1 MRSFNQR
8 HLLVLAA
15 LAGSVVAVACGGD
28 DDTTTGT
35 GGSGGSGG
43 SSTGGS
49 GGKDGGTGGTAGK
62 GGSGGADAGSD
73 VATDGKGGAGG
84 SAGSAGKGGSAGS
97 AGKGGSAGAG
107 GKGGSA
113 GSSSDGGS
121 DAPSDGEGGAMV
133 ANVRVAHLSP
143 GAPAVDICLAARGT
157 TVFTGPLLS
166 SQGVLTGLPYAAVTK
181 YQTIAPGSYDVR
193 IVAAGATNCS
203 TALGGLP
210 DQTNLP
216 AIPANGAVTIAAI
229 GELVPGDAGGQPFSL
244 KAFVDDTS
252 VASGSAKLRLI
263 HASSGTPAVDV
274 GTGGG
279 VLMTPLF
286 TNVAFGATA
295 TATNGYV
302 ETAPLSNTEI
312 SVRLNGATTDVL
324 SIPNAELA
332 SGAIATAFAIGKLG
346 SALTPVRALL
356 CLDNNAAVG
365 ALTPCTIVGE
375 TPKRAHVRVAHLSP
389 DAPAVD
395 VCITPTNQ
403 MFGGQG
409 ILRRLASTAG
419 LAYPQVTTYLDVPVG
434 SYSVRLVAA
443 AATDCTTAVVPDT
456 SNVVV
461 VDDLSATMAALG
473 DLSVLPPDGGT
484 TDAGADGGA
493 ADAAPPPATS
503 FGLKVFV
510 DDRTAPVPVGN
521 INLRFVHASPGTAA
535 VDVGLG
541 SGGSFT
547 PVFTNVA
554 FRNFAVGVG
563 VDANGYVSTAP
574 LAAQTLSARLS
585 GGTTDAIVVPNV
597 TVTAGSIASAFAIGK
612 VGDTNKPLKLLVC
625 QDSSVPAGLLTSCNV
640 VP

>member
-8 HLLVLAA
+8 HLFVLAA
-15 LAGSVVAVACGGD
+15 LAGSVAAVACGGD
-28 DDTTTGT
+28 DDTTGGT

-43 SSTGGS
+43 STGGA
-49 GGKDGGTGGTAGK
+49 GGKDGGTAGK
-62 GGSGGADAGSD
+62 GGAGGADAGSD
-73 VATDGKGGAGG
+73 AAIDGKGGAAG

-97 AGKGGSAGAG
+97 AGKGGSAGSAGAG

-113 GSSSDGGS
+113 GSSSDGGA
-121 DAPSDGEGGAMV
+121 DAPTDGEGGATI
-133 ANVRVAHLSP
+133 ANVRFAHLSP
-143 GAPAVDICLAARGT
+143 GAPAVDVCLATHGT
-157 TVFTGPLLS
+157 TVFTGPVLS
-166 SQGVLTGLPYAAVTK
+166 GQGVLTGLPYATVTK
-181 YQTIAPGSYDVR
+181 YQTVAPGQYDVR
-193 IVAAGATNCS
+193 IVAAGATSCA

-216 AIPANGAVTIAAI
+216 AIPANGAVTIAAL
-229 GELVPGDAGGQPFSL
+229 GELLPGDGGGQPFAL

-252 VASGSAKLRLI
+252 VASGSAKLRFV
-263 HASSGTPAVDV
+263 HASSGTSAVDV

-295 TATNGYV
+295 AATNGYV
-302 ETAPLSNTEI
+302 ETAPLSNREI
-312 SVRLNGATTDVL
+312 SVRLNGATSDVL
-324 SIPNAELA
+324 SIPNTELP
-332 SGAIATAFAIGKLG
+332 SGAIATAFAIGKVG
-346 SALTPVRALL
+346 NALTPLRALL

-365 ALTPCTIVGE
+365 ALTPCSIVGE

-395 VCITPTNQ
+395 VCLTPTNQ
-403 MFGGQG
+403 MFGGTG
-409 ILRRLASTAG
+409 ILRRLNSTAG
-419 LAYPQVTTYLDVPVG
+419 LAYPQVTTYLDIPIG
-434 SYSVRLVAA
+434 SYSARLVAA
-443 AATDCTTAVVPDT
+443 AATDCNTAVVPDT
-456 SNVVV
+456 PNIVTVE
-461 VDDLSATMAALG
+461 DLSATIAALG
-473 DLSVLPPDGGT
+473 DLSVLPPDAGAN
-484 TDAGADGGA
+484 DAGVDGGA
-493 ADAAPPPATS
+493 ADAATPPASS

-547 PVFTNVA
+547 PLFANVA
-554 FRNFAVGVG
+554 FRNFAVGLG
-563 VDANGYVSTAP
+563 IDPNGYASRAP
-574 LAAQTLSARLS
+574 LAAQTLSARLTGS
-585 GGTTDAIVVPNV
+585 TTDALVVPNV

-612 VGDTNKPLKLLVC
+612 VGDTNKPLKLLLC
-625 QDSSVPAGLLTSCNV
+625 QDSSAPAGLLTTCSV